1 MTIIKHTKYKVCCY
15 GSYKCYYLECNRLPI
30 FILCFENF
38 TINSLSNLN
47 TTLQQTAKRII
58 LASFSRLKISQKLC
72 YLQWNPKL
80 LIEC

>member
-15 GSYKCYYLECNRLPI
+15 GSYKCYYLKCNRLPI

-47 TTLQQTAKRII
+47 TTLQQTTKRI
-58 LASFSRLKISQKLC
+58 SQFQPSQDKPKAVLC
-72 YLQWNPKL
+72 TMKP
-80 LIEC
+80 

>member
-15 GSYKCYYLECNRLPI
+15 GSYKCYYLKCNRRPI

-47 TTLQQTAKRII
+47 TTLQQTAKRI
-58 LASFSRLKISQKLC
+58 SQFQPSQDK
-72 YLQWNPKL
+72 PKAVL
-80 LIEC
+80 STMEP